1 MTIDLATAKLQARV
15 THDHEDALITGY
27 IAAAQAW
34 VERYIGTTLDEAG
47 DPPEL
52 DQAMLL
58 LVAHWFQNR
67 EAAVVGTISG
77 DLAMAVKE
85 LAGPFRTPTLA

>member
-1 MTIDLATAKLQARV
+1 MTIDLALAKAQARV
-15 THDHEDALITGY
+15 THDAEDALITSY

-34 VERYIGTTLDEAG
+34 VERYIGMTLAEA
-47 DPPEL
+47 DDAPEL

-58 LVAHWFQNR
+58 LVGHWYQNR

-85 LAGPFRTPTLA
+85 LAGPLRTPTLK

>member
-1 MTIDLATAKLQARV
+1 VTIDLGLAKAQVRV
-15 THDHEDALITGY
+15 THDSENALIGSY

-34 VERYIGTTLDEAG
+34 VERYTGLTLTEEDT
-47 DPPEL
+47 PPEL
-52 DQAMLL
+52 DQTMLL
-58 LVAHWFQNR
+58 LVGHWYQNR

-85 LAGPFRTPTLA
+85 LAGPFRTPTLK